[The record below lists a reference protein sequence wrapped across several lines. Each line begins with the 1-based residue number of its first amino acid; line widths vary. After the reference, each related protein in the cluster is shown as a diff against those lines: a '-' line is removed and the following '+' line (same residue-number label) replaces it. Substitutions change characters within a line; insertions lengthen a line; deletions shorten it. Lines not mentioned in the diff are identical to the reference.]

1 MPEINLSDYEDVTS
15 EYTAKPVNMADYEDV
30 TAEYAPLFESK
41 PKPKPRPVS
50 FDMQMYLD
58 SVKEP
63 QKEADKI
70 KSAISNSIFLDIPAS
85 AAYSFND
92 AIIAE
97 QKKRGIDINKLK
109 GTSTIGISPR
119 QEMMRQKDI
128 EV

>member
-1 MPEINLSDYEDVTS
+1 MTDEQELAQLNSNTGAPPLLTDEQELSLLNGETL
-15 EYTAKPVNMADYEDV
+15 KPVNMADYEDV

-92 AIIAE
+92 VINAE
-97 QKKRGIDINKLK
+97 QKKRGIELGK
-109 GTSTIGISPR
+109 T
-119 QEMMRQKDI
+119 
-128 EV
+128 